1 MDFGKDTYCTNELKS
16 ARIVSGKTLVVQ
28 SLFRRLITP
37 RGTLRGGE
45 EEQDY
50 GIDLTELIGSVSNS
64 DADAAVL
71 AGIIRNELVKDSR
84 VTDVAVEV
92 IRTSEAPTSPS
103 IRYDITIDAELEDDE
118 TISFSLSVDE
128 AGAFVLQ
135 QEGA

>member
-1 MDFGKDTYCTNELKS
+1 
-16 ARIVSGKTLVVQ
+16 
-28 SLFRRLITP
+28 
-37 RGTLRGGE
+37 LRGGE